1 VEKMI
6 KTILLILLMIP
17 ISSALS
23 ENLRVSGQI
32 DAWHDGSI
40 SDRASGT
47 GIMEYA
53 AEGYPGGFSSGFN
66 LSNGQGSYSFKAED
80 YSFQLSDFSGSAIGE
95 SDSVSTTA
103 DINGTGTLKTKSYE
117 NSRPGVLMLG
127 MPSGEI
133 NARGIILGFHASTGS
148 ASYDNASPNLMDTDE
163 TEGEPVGNVTAFQIN
178 ASTRFPI

>member
-1 VEKMI
+1 MM
-6 KTILLILLMIP
+6 KTILLILLLIP

-32 DAWHDGSI
+32 DVWHDGSV

-66 LSNGQGSYSFKAED
+66 LSNGQGGYSFDSGD
-80 YSFQLSDFSGSAIGE
+80 YSFQLSEFSGSAIGE
-95 SDSVSTTA
+95 SDASGTTA
-103 DINGTGTLKTKSYE
+103 DINGTGTLKTKSYD
-117 NSRPGVLMLG
+117 NSRKGVLVLG

-133 NARGIILGFHASTGS
+133 NARGVILGFHASTGRAAYS
-148 ASYDNASPNLMDTDE
+148 EPSPMATNA
-163 TEGEPVGNVTAFQIN
+163 TEGKPVGNVTAIQIN